1 MTRQDVTDEIALS
14 EIATLLGCCR
24 LTAYIRVRS
33 GEIPGSRL
41 VAGKLWVAPRS
52 EVIRYKE
59 QMKGA
64 AHRQPLAAA

>member
-1 MTRQDVTDEIALS
+1 MSNATEMDEVALS

-24 LTAYIRVRS
+24 LTAYIRVRA

-52 EVIRYKE
+52 SVLRYRDQMENAE
-59 QMKGA
+59 Q
-64 AHRQPLAAA
+64 RQAAAVG